1 MQTKTRKRKS
11 IDTKPLEEPMIIL
24 DTLTIPEKHDLH
36 SLIIEVVY
44 VSDENGD
51 FGIWWSAAIGVVFAN
66 YKTNQYKH
74 DIGRL
79 VL

>member
-1 MQTKTRKRKS
+1 
-11 IDTKPLEEPMIIL
+11 
-24 DTLTIPEKHDLH
+24 
-36 SLIIEVVY
+36 VVY

>member
-51 FGIWWSAAIGVVFAN
+51 F
-66 YKTNQYKH
+66 
-74 DIGRL
+74 
-79 VL
+79 